1 MVTLKKFK
9 LNNIP
14 FRDLNLCSSLLLA
27 LIAVVLLLSLSHY
40 GSLVGFIGVF
50 IVSYGFTHELE
61 LSIWGAVIAG
71 LIISWIF
78 YPPSNSDNYHLEKFT
93 DVVSEEKSLSGSSP
107 PKGEN
112 LLDSVLDDSEFDES
126 KDRHQVDQSA
136 TLQKV
141 FDGLDSKTLEGLTN
155 DTKYLMKMQKELFST
170 LKTVEPMLSKGAGLI
185 EQFRRFIPKA

>member
-1 MVTLKKFK
+1 MVK

-14 FRDLNLCSSLLLA
+14 FRNLNLCSSLLLS
-27 LIAVVLLLSLSHY
+27 LIAIIIFLSLSHY
-40 GSLVGFIGVF
+40 GSIVGFAGIF
-50 IVSYGFTHELE
+50 LLCYGFTQELE
-61 LSIWGAVIAG
+61 LSIWGAVISG

-78 YPPSNSDNYHLEKFT
+78 YPPVERFT
-93 DVVSEEKSLSGSSP
+93 DKIVKNVEPRDKI

-112 LLDSVLDDSEFDES
+112 LLDSIMDDGEFDES
-126 KDRHQVDQSA
+126 QDQHQIDQSA

-155 DTKYLMKMQKELFST
+155 DTKYLMKMQKDLFKT

-185 EQFRRFIPKA
+185 EQFRRFIPKN